1 MSSGP
6 QKSDRQAFFAQFSQ
20 AVMKDLHRSPAA
32 FSSIPL
38 ILLTG
43 GLRSPFHLQTALAS
57 RHADLLGIGR
67 GAVLCPDLPRILRL
81 KTQNVTFPSLWDE
94 NPFVH
99 EPEAVLR
106 SSNWISSVKLV
117 GGGVGTA
124 WYTIRMRDV
133 AVSQIEN
140 PGVDPPPV
148 DYSRGGLISVFKL
161 WAWFHFSRT
170 SSRVLRIFLALVV
183 AIGVLYYH

>member
-1 MSSGP
+1 
-6 QKSDRQAFFAQFSQ
+6 
-20 AVMKDLHRSPAA
+20 MKDLHRSPAA

-67 GAVLCPDLPRILRL
+67 GAVLCPDLPRILRF
-81 KTQNVTFPSLWDE
+81 KTQNATFPGAWDE

-106 SSNWISSVKLV
+106 ASNWISSVKLV
-117 GGGVGTA
+117 GGSVGTA

-148 DYSRGGLISVFKL
+148 DYNRGGLISVFKL
-161 WAWFHFSRT
+161 WVWFHFSRT
-170 SSRVLRIFLALVV
+170 SSRVPRIFLALVV
-183 AIGVLYYH
+183 AIGVLCYH